1 MSGAKQIQVVELGKN
16 RLRELIKQDKPTVGT
31 RIMSTWPGI
40 IELIG
45 QTGAFDYVEF
55 LGEYAPWTLYD
66 LEHLARACELYGMSS
81 MIKIDAVPR
90 SHIAARTLQSGIQN
104 FLFADIRTVKDVEE
118 AVRSVRLEPKGMMGI
133 GNFRIGGY
141 VFTNYS
147 VADYRKA
154 SEDAVVA
161 LMIEK
166 RVAVD
171 NLEEILSVEG
181 VDMVQFGPW
190 DYGLSI
196 GLTGE
201 TGTPWGLDNPKVKEA
216 ELKTIKTALKM
227 GRRPRV
233 ELNNLDLVQQ
243 YIDLGVRDFNIG
255 TDIRILHDFWK
266 DKGENLKKLLSKL
279 EKT

>member
-45 QTGAFDYVEF
+45 QTVAFDYVEF

-255 TDIRILHDFWK
+255 TDIRILYDFWK

>member
-31 RIMSTWPGI
+31 RVMSTWPGI

-279 EKT
+279 EKI

>member
-31 RIMSTWPGI
+31 RVMSTWPGI

-255 TDIRILHDFWK
+255 TDIRILYDFWK